1 MSAAVG
7 WRDGL
12 CCFVM
17 AVDVGRY
24 DVGRYDVVALT
35 YIVRYH
41 IMDEV
46 SGRSFGGCFS
56 NIKEGDVILGG

>member
-1 MSAAVG
+1 
-7 WRDGL
+7 
-12 CCFVM
+12 M
-17 AVDVGRY
+17 AVDVGRYDVGRYDVGRYDVGRY